1 MAEKKVIKLRNIIAV
16 NNYKQPSEGHNRIFL
31 WILINSSRAERK
43 NFEIKRNGLA
53 PRVCFVLSSFG
64 GVPENFF
71 FQWKKPESPNSIT
84 YCGKHTEGDE
94 KSKKRLK
101 STFFFQTQK
110 VLKRILIFTIW
121 SFTKKCTFSHNFIPL
136 CETTESCNRSILV
149 INKSMWFYKT

>member
-1 MAEKKVIKLRNIIAV
+1 MITPKWNSFDNILLSKQSAIKHIFHFVVTFLVLFEKLKYYTTTALQMQLMAEKKVIKLRNIIAV

-71 FQWKKPESPNSIT
+71 FQCWIKTRKPQQYYLLWKNIQRAKNN
-84 YCGKHTEGDE
+84 
-94 KSKKRLK
+94 L
-101 STFFFQTQK
+101 
-110 VLKRILIFTIW
+110 
-121 SFTKKCTFSHNFIPL
+121 
-136 CETTESCNRSILV
+136 
-149 INKSMWFYKT
+149 

>member
-71 FQWKKPESPNSIT
+71 FSMLDKNQKAPIVLLTVENIQRATKNLKK
-84 YCGKHTEGDE
+84 G
-94 KSKKRLK
+94 
-101 STFFFQTQK
+101 
-110 VLKRILIFTIW
+110 
-121 SFTKKCTFSHNFIPL
+121 
-136 CETTESCNRSILV
+136 
-149 INKSMWFYKT
+149 

>member
-71 FQWKKPESPNSIT
+71 FSMLDKNQKAPIVLLTVE
-84 YCGKHTEGDE
+84 KHTEGDE

-101 STFFFQTQK
+101 
-110 VLKRILIFTIW
+110 
-121 SFTKKCTFSHNFIPL
+121 
-136 CETTESCNRSILV
+136 
-149 INKSMWFYKT
+149 